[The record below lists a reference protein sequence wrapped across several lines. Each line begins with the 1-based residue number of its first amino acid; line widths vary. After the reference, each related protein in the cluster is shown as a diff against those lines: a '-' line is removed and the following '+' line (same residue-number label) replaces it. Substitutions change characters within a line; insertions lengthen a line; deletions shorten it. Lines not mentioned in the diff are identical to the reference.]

1 MAIKMPVG
9 LKVLKCQLGW
19 LRVKLLKCQ
28 LGWLRNAF
36 CEPVSPCTCM
46 NGQRSHLQ
54 RIPSKAI
61 SKVFHFR
68 TTVIDFYVHTR
79 TQIIAPFPNEYPDS
93 GFVWEEPGYKGVCV
107 CVCVCARAGVICII
121 RRQKDRET
129 HTQHIHVS
137 TQYYHKL
144 TH

>member
-1 MAIKMPVG
+1 MPVG

-46 NGQRSHLQ
+46 NEERSHLQ

-93 GFVWEEPGYKGVCV
+93 GFVWEEPGGCGRERECVWVRARACV
-107 CVCVCARAGVICII
+107 CNLYY
-121 RRQKDRET
+121 KDIKGQRDPHTT
-129 HTQHIHVS
+129 HTRFN
-137 TQYYHKL
+137 TNL
-144 TH
+144 P